1 MTSHPPGAC
10 CYKGVKHEG
19 TPTGEFSQLG
29 DFEIYTKYPEDKS
42 TEYGILIITDVI
54 GHRFNNAQLIA
65 DQFAANGYFVMMPD
79 LFDKDPIPLNRPGD
93 FDIMKWLN
101 GEYHPSKKAH
111 LPPVVDPIIDACLI
125 EMRTKY
131 NVKKL
136 GAVGYCFGGKY
147 VVRHLRPESG
157 KIDAGYT
164 AHPSFVEAAEL
175 RDIKGPL
182 AISAAETDHIFPA
195 EKRHETEVILKELG
209 LPYQINLYS
218 GVEHGFAVR
227 GDLNDRVQT
236 YAKENAF
243 LQAVQWFEE
252 HLRGGK

>member
-1 MTSHPPGAC
+1 MTSHPPGTC

-19 TPTGEFSQLG
+19 TATGEFSQLG

-42 TEYGILIITDVI
+42 TDLGILIITDVI
-54 GHRFNNAQLIA
+54 GHRFINAQLIA

-93 FDIMKWLN
+93 FDIQKWLG
-101 GEYHPSKKAH
+101 GEYNEKKKAH
-111 LPPVVDPIIDACLI
+111 LPPTVDPIIDACLV

-131 NVKKL
+131 NCKKI

-147 VVRHLRPESG
+147 VIRHLRPDAG
-157 KIDAGYT
+157 KIDVGYT
-164 AHPSFVEAAEL
+164 AHPSFVDADEL
-175 RDIKGPL
+175 KAIKGPL
-182 AISAAETDHIFPA
+182 AISAAETDAIFPTP
-195 EKRHETEVILKELG
+195 KRHESEEILLGLG

-218 GVEHGFAVR
+218 GVVHGFAVR
-227 GDLNDRVQT
+227 GDPKDRVAL

-243 LQAVQWFEE
+243 LQAIQWFEE
-252 HLRGGK
+252 YLK